1 MASAGGSGAPPTRT
15 GCVAVS
21 AGTVDVMVECTAHDW
36 EPWKHRDA
44 DAEAGAEECRQCH
57 QVKIVCPHCDRDWVG
72 IQMRASVDGP
82 LLCADYWQRE
92 ITRRIDAIE
101 RRLG

>member
-1 MASAGGSGAPPTRT
+1 MHNRRIVG
-15 GCVAVS
+15 VV
-21 AGTVDVMVECTAHDW
+21 VDCAHDW

-44 DAEAGAEECRQCH
+44 DSEAGAEECRRCH
-57 QVKIVCPHCDRDWVG
+57 QVKIVCPHCGRDWEG

-82 LLCADYWQRE
+82 LLCADCWQRE